1 MVSIPAFQAGGPGS
15 IPGQRNYRA
24 ISLAVM
30 IPRCQRG
37 GPGST
42 PGWRIFFLMTSF
54 LISENFF
61 YFSLKK
67 IYEKKFSKW
76 KLKTKIISKTAP
88 LVGFEP
94 TTPGLEVR
102 CAIRCATE
110 AKNDPGGTRTHNR

>member
-42 PGWRIFFLMTSF
+42 PGWRSFFNIGIIFCVQRTDIICDIRALC
-54 LISENFF
+54 
-61 YFSLKK
+61 KK
-67 IYEKKFSKW
+67 SK
-76 KLKTKIISKTAP
+76 
-88 LVGFEP
+88 
-94 TTPGLEVR
+94 
-102 CAIRCATE
+102 
-110 AKNDPGGTRTHNR
+110 

>member
-42 PGWRIFFLMTSF
+42 PGWRSFFVMLMIIIFF
-54 LISENFF
+54 
-61 YFSLKK
+61 FSTNSQYGCGK
-67 IYEKKFSKW
+67 
-76 KLKTKIISKTAP
+76 
-88 LVGFEP
+88 V
-94 TTPGLEVR
+94 LEL
-102 CAIRCATE
+102 
-110 AKNDPGGTRTHNR
+110 TRS